1 MMHIMQQ
8 PKETHKSI
16 KKALMIL
23 SAFEH
28 QNREMG
34 IIDLSQQLGFHK
46 SMVSRMVKVL
56 TASQFLQQNPRT
68 GKYSLGPAISRLSR
82 SLNQSLKS
90 NLVYIAK
97 PYLDMLRDELKETI
111 VLEVLSG
118 RSMVMAYV
126 AEGPRMV
133 RLAGNIGDRVPFHAA
148 AGAKAFLAFSKKED
162 RDLLLETP
170 LQSFTSNTIT
180 DIDRLYA
187 HFEEIR
193 RLGFA
198 FDQEE
203 LDEGTRAV
211 GAPVL
216 DHEKKAVAAVV
227 VAGPAQAITGNQ
239 NSRVVLALKETA
251 ATLSAQLCYESGD
264 PERPSGKS

>member
-8 PKETHKSI
+8 SKETHKSI

-34 IIDLSQQLGFHK
+34 IVDLSQHLGFHK

-56 TASQFLQQNPRT
+56 TASQFLQQNLQTR
-68 GKYSLGPAISRLSR
+68 KYSLGPAISRLSR

-90 NLVYIAK
+90 DLVYIAK
-97 PYLDMLRDELKETI
+97 PYLDMLRDELKETV
-111 VLEVLSG
+111 VLEILSG

-148 AGAKAFLAFSKKED
+148 AGAKAFLAYSRKED
-162 RDLLLETP
+162 WDLLLETP
-170 LQSFTSNTIT
+170 LQSFTANTIT
-180 DIDRLYA
+180 DVETLYA
-187 HFEEIR
+187 HFKEIR

-203 LDEGTRAV
+203 LDEGTCAV

-216 DHEKKAVAAVV
+216 NHERKAVAAVV
-227 VAGPAQAITGNQ
+227 VAGPAQAITGKKD
-239 NSRVVLALKETA
+239 SSVVMGLKETA
-251 ATLSAQLCYESGD
+251 AKLSTQLCYQSGD
-264 PERPSGKS
+264 SDGVPSKS